1 MLLTKLNAF
10 LRMIRPTNCLMIGFA
25 VIIGEFI
32 AIGRLPQ
39 AREAILGSLSAAL
52 LMAGTMAIND
62 YYDLEID
69 RINRPDR
76 PLPSG
81 AITPHQAI
89 SVGLGSSAVGLAVA
103 ALLNIGSLAIAAF
116 ALSLTVYYN
125 TRGKKSGLYGNV
137 LVSICIA
144 LPFIFGGV
152 AVQRVTL
159 VLLFFSVM
167 SFTANL
173 GREVTKGIMDVEGD
187 RLRMIRT
194 VALVRGSKEASRLAA
209 ALYLMAVGLSVA
221 PPVLQMVNMSYLPI
235 VLVSDAGFVSSSVS
249 LLRQHDK
256 ENAGRIKN
264 RVMIWMFIGLLAFI
278 TGSVNMQAVA

>member
-1 MLLTKLNAF
+1 M
-10 LRMIRPTNCLMIGFA
+10 
-25 VIIGEFI
+25 
-32 AIGRLPQ
+32 
-39 AREAILGSLSAAL
+39 
-52 LMAGTMAIND
+52 
-62 YYDLEID
+62 
-69 RINRPDR
+69 
-76 PLPSG
+76 
-81 AITPHQAI
+81 
-89 SVGLGSSAVGLAVA
+89 GSSAVGLAAA
-103 ALLNIGSLAIAAF
+103 ALLNMGSFAIAAF

-137 LVSICIA
+137 LVSVCIA
-144 LPFIFGGV
+144 LPFIFGGA
-152 AVQRVTL
+152 AVEKVTL
-159 VLLFFSVM
+159 VLVFFSVM

-209 ALYLMAVGLSVA
+209 ALYLIAVGLSLA

-278 TGSVNMQAVA
+278 TGSVSM